1 MFAQVTLEL
10 LNGFG
15 MTCKLFG
22 LTLLMALPLGLVI
35 SLGVMSPFKP
45 LAGFLKVV
53 IWVVRGTP
61 LLLQLLVIYYG
72 PGIIGQNIWAP
83 ETAAGLSRPSLHS
96 LSTIP
101 VTLRKSTAAA
111 SSPYP
116 SDSMKPVRYSA

>member
-72 PGIIGQNIWAP
+72 PGIIGQNIWG
-83 ETAAGLSRPSLHS
+83 TGDGGRFIAA
-96 LSTIP
+96 
-101 VTLRKSTAAA
+101 
-111 SSPYP
+111 
-116 SDSMKPVRYSA
+116 